1 MLVINWIRELNMKGL
16 RTRNAREGP
25 ERLSP
30 LDVSN
35 LLTEDQGLP
44 MHVAAL
50 AFLDAEQLLDS
61 SGQLRLHD
69 IRTHVER
76 RTHRS
81 RRLRQLLI
89 RPRLGL
95 GPPFWTDD
103 PAFDIALHVN
113 ARRVPGPGDEASLL
127 VLCSEL
133 NQPALP
139 RSRPLWEMWL
149 LTGLTGNRVALLI
162 RLHHAAA
169 DGLAAQSLLAA
180 LFDPDGQTSVAEAVP
195 EEIQPRPS
203 DWQLFTG
210 NARDHGRALA
220 RGLTTLAHPA
230 HLAAFLTTGA
240 QQMMS
245 LARTGRAPAVSLN
258 EPVGPRRRLIL
269 VRSDLA
275 STKALAHRY
284 GAKLTDLLLAAYA
297 GGCRALLEAR
307 GELTPQLEL
316 KVSVAASLRGPG
328 ETTSG
333 NRVGVRIVPIPV
345 GEPNPVRRL
354 KRIVRVMSA
363 QRLQP
368 PYQPGS
374 RLLQRWMVRA
384 MFHQRLVN
392 LLLSN
397 LPGPPA
403 TVYFAGAQ
411 VLDMFQI
418 GVVQGNMPLGI
429 SVLSYAG
436 QLNIVVVADAD
447 AIPDLE
453 VFSRGLSETFEQLQT
468 GSPEP

>member
-1 MLVINWIRELNMKGL
+1 MNGL
-16 RTRNAREGP
+16 RTGSAREGP

-35 LLTEDQGLP
+35 LRTEDQGLP

-50 AFLDAEQLLDS
+50 AFLDAERLLNSD
-61 SGQLRLHD
+61 GQLRLQD
-69 IRTHVER
+69 IRAHVER
-76 RTHRS
+76 RTHQS
-81 RRLRQLLI
+81 RRLRQLLT
-89 RPRLGL
+89 RPRFGL

-113 ARRVPGPGDEASLL
+113 ALPVPAPGDEASLL
-127 VLCSEL
+127 AFCSEL

-149 LTGLTGNRVALLI
+149 LTGLTGNRVALLV

-180 LFDPDGQTSVAEAVP
+180 LFDPDSQMPVAETIP
-195 EEIQPRPS
+195 EKIQPRPS

-210 NARDHGRALA
+210 NIRDQGRALS
-220 RGLTTLAHPA
+220 RVLTTLTDPGR
-230 HLAAFLTTGA
+230 LAAFVATGG
-240 QQMMS
+240 QQMLS
-245 LARTGRAPAVSLN
+245 LARAGRAPAVSLN

-269 VRSDLA
+269 VRSELA
-275 STKALAHRY
+275 STKALAHQY
-284 GAKLTDLLLAAYA
+284 GARLTDVLLAAYA
-297 GGCRALLEAR
+297 GGCRTLLETR
-307 GELTPQLEL
+307 GELTPELEL
-316 KVSVAASLRGPG
+316 RVSVAASLRGPG

-354 KRIVRVMSA
+354 ERITRATSA
-363 QRLQP
+363 QRNQP
-368 PYQPGS
+368 PHQPGN

-397 LPGPPA
+397 LPGPP
-403 TVYFAGAQ
+403 TPLFFAGAK
-411 VLDMFQI
+411 VLEMFQI
-418 GVVQGNMPLGI
+418 GVVQGNIPLGI
-429 SVLSYAG
+429 SVLSYSG
-436 QLNIVVVADAD
+436 QLNIVIVADTEAL
-447 AIPDLE
+447 PDLE
-453 VFSRGLSETFEQLQT
+453 VFRRGLSDAFKQLQMDT
-468 GSPEP
+468 R

>member
-1 MLVINWIRELNMKGL
+1 MKGL
-16 RTRNAREGP
+16 RTGSVREGP

-35 LLTEDQGLP
+35 LRTEDQGLP

-50 AFLDAEQLLDS
+50 AFLDAEQLRDAD
-61 SGQLRLHD
+61 GQLRLQD
-69 IRTHVER
+69 IRAHVEL

-81 RRLRQLLI
+81 RRLRQLLT
-89 RPRLGL
+89 RPRFGL

-113 ARRVPGPGDEASLL
+113 ARPVPAPGDEASLL
-127 VLCSEL
+127 ALCSEL
-133 NQPALP
+133 NEPALP

-162 RLHHAAA
+162 RLHHAVA

-180 LFDPDGQTSVAEAVP
+180 LFDSDGEASAAEAVP
-195 EEIQPRPS
+195 GENRPRPS

-220 RGLTTLAHPA
+220 RFLTTLAHPA
-230 HLAAFLTTGA
+230 HLAAFIATGA
-240 QQMMS
+240 QQMIS
-245 LARTGRAPAVSLN
+245 LARAGRAPAVSLN

-269 VRSDLA
+269 VRRDLA
-275 STKALAHRY
+275 ATKALAHRY

-297 GGCRALLEAR
+297 DGCRALLEAR

-316 KVSVAASLRGPG
+316 KVSVAASLRGSG

-345 GEPNPVRRL
+345 GEPNPLRRL
-354 KRIVRVMSA
+354 GRIARVMSA

-368 PYQPGS
+368 PYQPGG
-374 RLLQRWMVRA
+374 RLLQRWMVRV

-403 TVYFAGAQ
+403 PVYFAGAK
-411 VLDMFQI
+411 VLEMFQI
-418 GVVQGNMPLGI
+418 GVVQGNIPLGI
-429 SVLSYAG
+429 SVLSYSG
-436 QLNIVVVADAD
+436 QLNTVIVADAD

-453 VFSRGLSETFEQLQT
+453 VFSRGLADAFKQLQT
-468 GSPEP
+468 DSPEP

>member
-1 MLVINWIRELNMKGL
+1 MKGL
-16 RTRNAREGP
+16 RTGSAREGP

-35 LLTEDQGLP
+35 LRTEDQGLP

-50 AFLDAEQLLDS
+50 ALLDADQLRDS
-61 SGQLRLHD
+61 DGQLRLQE
-69 IRTHVER
+69 IREHVER

-81 RRLRQLLI
+81 PRLRQLMT

-95 GPPFWTDD
+95 GPPFWTED
-103 PAFDIALHVN
+103 PAFDITLHVN
-113 ARRVPGPGDEASLL
+113 ARPVPAPGDEASLL
-127 VLCSEL
+127 ALCAEL
-133 NQPALP
+133 NQPALS

-149 LTGLTGNRVALLI
+149 LTGLTGNRFALLI

-180 LFDPDGQTSVAEAVP
+180 LFDPDGQTSAAEAAA

-203 DWQLFTG
+203 GWQLFTG
-210 NARDHGRALA
+210 NARDHARALA
-220 RGLTTLAHPA
+220 GVLMTLAHPA
-230 HLAAFLTTGA
+230 RLAAFIATGA

-258 EPVGPRRRLIL
+258 QPVGPRRRLVL
-269 VRSDLA
+269 LRSDLA

-297 GGCRALLEAR
+297 GGCRALLETR
-307 GELTPQLEL
+307 GELTPPLEL
-316 KVSVAASLRGPG
+316 KVSVAASLRRPR

-345 GEPNPVRRL
+345 GEPNPLRRL
-354 KRIVRVMSA
+354 KRIAAVTSA
-363 QRLQP
+363 QRLRP
-368 PYQPGS
+368 PYQPGG

-384 MFHQRLVN
+384 MFHQRIVN

-403 TVYFAGAQ
+403 PVYFAGAK
-411 VLDMFQI
+411 VLEMFQI
-418 GVVQGNMPLGI
+418 GVVQGNIPLGI

-436 QLNIVVVADAD
+436 QLNIVIVADAD
-447 AIPDLE
+447 IIPDLE
-453 VFSRGLSETFEQLQT
+453 DFQRGLSGAFKELRTDT
-468 GSPEP
+468 PDP